1 MTNTIAAASAATT
14 TASTTTSSTS
24 SAESSGSS
32 AMMSADF
39 ETFLTMLT
47 VQMQNQDP
55 LNPIE
60 STDYAVQ
67 LATFSEVEQ
76 AVLTNDLLEQLSSQ
90 LSLMGFSQ
98 LSGWV
103 GQEARSE
110 AAAYFDGSSPV
121 TLSGDFATAANS
133 AVLIVRDTN
142 GNVVQEVPID
152 PTQKTFEWSGSV
164 NGGTPVDEGLYSFE
178 IENYFNDDYLST
190 TSVESYS
197 KIVEARAD
205 NGDIILVLEGGNEIG
220 SSDVT
225 ALRDAD

>member
-1 MTNTIAAASAATT
+1 MTNTIAVASTATT
-14 TASTTTSSTS
+14 TPSANTS
-24 SAESSGSS
+24 SASTKESSGSS
-32 AMMSADF
+32 TMMSADF

-103 GQEARSE
+103 GQDARSG
-110 AAAYFDGSSPV
+110 AAAYFNGNAPV
-121 TLSGDFATAANS
+121 SLSGDFATAANS
-133 AVLIVRDTN
+133 AVLIVRDRN

-152 PTQKTFEWSGSV
+152 PKQKTFEWAGSV
-164 NGGTPVDEGLYSFE
+164 NGATPVEAGLYSFE
-178 IENYFNDDYLST
+178 IENYYNDDYLST

-197 KIVEARAD
+197 KIIEARAD
-205 NGDIILVLEGGNEIG
+205 SGDIILVLEGGNEIG